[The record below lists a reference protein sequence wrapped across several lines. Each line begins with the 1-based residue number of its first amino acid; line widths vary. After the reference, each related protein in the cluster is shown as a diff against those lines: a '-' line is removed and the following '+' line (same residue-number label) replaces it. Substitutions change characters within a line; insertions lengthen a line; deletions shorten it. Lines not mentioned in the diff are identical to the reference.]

1 MMMQLALHYA
11 QSIGCVAKTACST
24 VAAVRAG
31 VGRLARLKRFDRQFA
46 PSTGTTID
54 TNVCPRVTTARLYN
68 GTRPPLGDALVP
80 KGFSLRRVV
89 RSSLFWLLPALALA
103 GCDRAPQTTA
113 QAVAPLVGVMTVEA
127 RDVPVTGTFVGQTS
141 GSRAVQVRAQVSGIL
156 VSRDY
161 DEGSF
166 VKKGQLLFRIEP
178 DTYKAALEQAE
189 GAVGQAQAAF
199 TQAQRNLRR
208 IRALSK
214 QNAVSQ
220 SDLDNAEASYDSAKA
235 DLFAAK
241 AARDKAKIEL
251 DYAYVMSP
259 IDGYASQEN
268 FSVGNL
274 VSAGSSSESL
284 LTVVNQVNPIYAN
297 FAIPSPKYM
306 RMRTLIAQGRLSM
319 DNIQAHIALA
329 DGSVY
334 PQAGAVQFIDKAVN
348 PNTSVVS
355 SRAIFANPDLFV
367 LPGQFVRVTISGPV
381 LRKAMLIPQKAV
393 IQTGQGSVLMVVTP
407 EGKAEA
413 RPVRLSDALGEDWLL
428 EEGLTS
434 GERIVVEG
442 TNKVVPGSPVRIDPA
457 LSPTPSRE
465 ADLLS
470 PPTAHSDM
478 KTQEN

>member
-1 MMMQLALHYA
+1 MKGMMQLALCCA
-11 QSIGCVAKTACST
+11 QYIGHVT
-24 VAAVRAG
+24 RA
-31 VGRLARLKRFDRQFA
+31 
-46 PSTGTTID
+46 
-54 TNVCPRVTTARLYN
+54 VCPAAPPAR
-68 GTRPPLGDALVP
+68 PGDRRTVRQNWINH
-80 KGFSLRRVV
+80 FSQAVGV
-89 RSSLFWLLPALALA
+89 RLIWLLLPLLAVT
-103 GCDRAPQTTA
+103 GCDRAPKTA
-113 QAVAPLVGVMTVEA
+113 SEAVAPLVGVMTIEA

-166 VKKGQLLFRIEP
+166 VKQGQLLFRIEP

-208 IRALSK
+208 IRTLSR

-220 SDLDNAEASYDSAKA
+220 SDLDSAEASYDSTKA

-241 AARDKAKIEL
+241 AARDRAKIEL
-251 DYAYVMSP
+251 DYAYVRSP

-284 LTVVNQVNPIYAN
+284 LTIVNQVNPIYAN
-297 FAIPSPKYM
+297 FAIPSPNYM
-306 RMRTLIAQGRLSM
+306 RMRTLVAQGRLSL
-319 DNIQAHIALA
+319 DNIKAHIALA
-329 DGSVY
+329 DGSTY
-334 PQAGAVQFIDKAVN
+334 LQAGNVQFIDKAVN

-393 IQTGQGSVLMVVTP
+393 VQTQKGSVLMVVTP
-407 EGKAEA
+407 EGVVEA

-442 TNKVVPGSPVRIDPA
+442 TNKVMPGVRVRIDPT
-457 LSPTPSRE
+457 LSPKPSTQ

-470 PPTAHSDM
+470 PLADRSDT

>member
-1 MMMQLALHYA
+1 MIQLALRCA
-11 QSIGCVAKTACST
+11 QSIGHRLKTAC
-24 VAAVRAG
+24 
-31 VGRLARLKRFDRQFA
+31 LA
-46 PSTGTTID
+46 T
-54 TNVCPRVTTARLYN
+54 TTAHP
-68 GTRPPLGDALVP
+68 GTFHALSRAFGSGLFCLLLILP
-80 KGFSLRRVV
+80 VV
-89 RSSLFWLLPALALA
+89 T
-103 GCDRAPQTTA
+103 GCDRTPQA
-113 QAVAPLVGVMTVEA
+113 SSQAVAPLVGVMTIEA
-127 RDVPVTGTFVGQTS
+127 RDVPVTGTFVGQTA

-208 IRALSK
+208 IRTLSR

-220 SDLDNAEASYDSAKA
+220 SDLDSAEAAYDSSKA

-251 DYAYVMSP
+251 DYAYVTSP

-274 VSAGSSSESL
+274 VSAGNSSESL

-297 FAIPSPKYM
+297 FAIPSPNYM
-306 RMRTLIAQGRLSM
+306 RMRTLVAQGRLSL
-319 DNIQAHIALA
+319 DTIQAHIALA

-334 PQAGAVQFIDKAVN
+334 PQAGKVQFIDKAVN

-355 SRAIFANPDLFV
+355 SRAIFVNPDLFV

-381 LRKAMLIPQKAV
+381 LRNAMLIPQKAV
-393 IQTGQGSVLMVVTP
+393 VQTQQGSVLMVVTP
-407 EGKAEA
+407 EGTVEA

-442 TNKVVPGSPVRIDPA
+442 TNKVMPGVRVRIDPA
-457 LSPTPSRE
+457 LSPTPSTR

-470 PPTAHSDM
+470 PLAERDM
-478 KTQEN
+478 KKQEN